1 MVGIWLLFGCAHF
14 CGAEQDSITQPENLF
29 DSGFGLLVFVGQLL
43 RGLSL
48 KPVIPQDGPMLC
60 QADILVQAIVDAG
73 VQRVLRDLH
82 FVFIL
87 PVPWHILH
95 VR

>member
-14 CGAEQDSITQPENLF
+14 RGAEQDSITQPENLF
-29 DSGFGLLVFVGQLL
+29 DGGFRLLVLVGQFL

-48 KPVIPQDGPMLC
+48 EPVIPQDGPVFC
-60 QADILVQAIVDAG
+60 QADILVQAVVDAG

-82 FVFIL
+82 LTFTL
-87 PVPWHILH
+87 PVPLHIPYFL
-95 VR
+95 